1 MEHFNTIISVKDMEV
16 IADFMED
23 TMGVVDFETVQA
35 IPVVAASE
43 CEKVFE
49 VIAYGERYVLCMAD
63 GDIVAAS

>member
-1 MEHFNTIISVKDMEV
+1 MEV